1 MDIKRYQAKI
11 SGPLLDRIDMVLE
24 IPREDIEKVLDNI
37 KGESSATIRDKVINA
52 RKLQQQRFA

>member
-1 MDIKRYQAKI
+1 
-11 SGPLLDRIDMVLE
+11 MVLE

-52 RKLQQQRFA
+52 RKIQQQRFA

>member
-1 MDIKRYQAKI
+1 
-11 SGPLLDRIDMVLE
+11 MVLE

-52 RKLQQQRFA
+52 WKIQQQRFL